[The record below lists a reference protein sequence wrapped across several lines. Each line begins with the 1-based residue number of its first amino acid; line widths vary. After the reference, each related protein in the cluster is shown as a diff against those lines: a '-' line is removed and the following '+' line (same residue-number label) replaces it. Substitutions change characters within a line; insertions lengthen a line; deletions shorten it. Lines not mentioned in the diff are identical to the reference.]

1 MSKEEEL
8 LTAAKSGDLA
18 GVRKSHEAGAN
29 IDTQDDNFSQTA
41 LHIAASEG
49 HLEIARYLV
58 EKGAD
63 LLIQDAVDMTP
74 IHLAAR
80 DGKEA
85 VLQLLLDSIDE
96 IPDRIM
102 SDIMSVAQMSVSS
115 TYRIQALVGK
125 FRSRTA
131 KVSTDSLS
139 KADAK
144 LIESAWH
151 DRVDDIKDALNAGAN
166 IEVVDGKGMS
176 PLVWASL
183 RGNLKS
189 VSLLLEKGAN
199 VNCQNRAGWTP
210 LIQASAHG
218 HLAVVRVLLES
229 GADVNKAT
237 IHDES
242 ALMFTAG
249 EGYLDI
255 VELLIANGAD
265 VSARDSDKLTA
276 LQYAMRNDQEHLYHL
291 LQIKGKKGLSQG

>member
-8 LTAAKSGDLA
+8 FAAAKSGDFDE
-18 GVRKSHEAGAN
+18 VKKKIEAGADVN
-29 IDTQDDNFSQTA
+29 AQDDSFSQTA

-49 HLEIARYLV
+49 HLEIARYLI

-63 LLIQDAVDMTP
+63 LLIHDAVDMTP

-80 DGKEA
+80 DGQEV
-85 VLQLLLDSIDE
+85 VLQLLLESIEE

-131 KVSTDSLS
+131 KVSVDSLS

-144 LIESAWH
+144 LIECAWH
-151 DRVDDIKDALNAGAN
+151 DSVDDIKEALEAGAN

-183 RGNLKS
+183 RGNLQS
-189 VSLLLEKGAN
+189 VSLLLERGAN
-199 VNCQNRAGWTP
+199 VNSQNRSGWTP

-218 HLAVVRVLLES
+218 HLAIVKVLLDN

-237 IHDES
+237 AYDES
-242 ALMFTAG
+242 ALMFAAG

-255 VELLIANGAD
+255 VELLTKNGAD
-265 VSARDSDKLTA
+265 VSARDSDGLTA
-276 LQYAMRNDQEHLYHL
+276 LQYAMRNGHDHLYHL
-291 LQIKGKKGLSQG
+291 LKSKGKKGLSQG